1 MSQINVLLPF
11 KEKFS
16 NNMKSSVS
24 ITVEANFKEIIF
36 KNKITVFGQM
46 INNPMLKENFFDN
59 SREVVFR
66 SLSDLIHLIGKKP
79 NFVRG
84 KKIENVLDTIK
95 ERKFRKETLGGCVIK
110 MVNHTVILTKEG

>member
-24 ITVEANFKEIIF
+24 ITVEANFKESIF

-46 INNPMLKENFFDN
+46 INNPMLKENFFGVKKTKIPFVSKN
-59 SREVVFR
+59 
-66 SLSDLIHLIGKKP
+66 IHLAKSMCDEI
-79 NFVRG
+79 NRLN
-84 KKIENVLDTIK
+84 IENPIVEIHNRPFLLK
-95 ERKFRKETLGGCVIK
+95 VIK
-110 MVNHTVILTKEG
+110 KKSKKS